1 MNCDAHNEWVVE
13 QLRIAAQVK
22 IFTDEHTPRSRF
34 SRILLPESAV
44 TDAMKQHA
52 YVGGVDVSYS
62 LITNVA
68 IAVYVILEVPSFEA
82 VFVEYEAFEVEQTY
96 IPSFLA
102 FREIGPLQRLIE
114 KQTTH
119 YPQWTP
125 IVILVDGNGIF
136 HSRGAGL
143 ACALGVTTGLPT
155 IGIGKTLYQIDNL
168 TKDVVWRGIDKSL
181 MDATRYLSSLEE
193 EEAEEDDQHQN
204 VDESDYW
211 IRDNEWISGE
221 PKQQEVGFERF
232 SSQERRQMVEKLVS
246 SSMTCSESNK
256 RTSQLHGLAI
266 PLYVPSHGI
275 LACAVLAHG
284 QRRQP
289 TQTPIF
295 VSVGHLISLEQ
306 ATQWVI
312 AMSVFSR
319 IPEPVRQADLRGRAL
334 LRAKEVLKG

>member
-1 MNCDAHNEWVVE
+1 MNSEEQNEWVGE

-22 IFTDEHTPRSRF
+22 VFPDNHAPQSRF
-34 SRILLPESAV
+34 SRLLLPDNGV
-44 TDAMKQHA
+44 TDAMKKQA
-52 YVGGVDVSYS
+52 FVGGVDVSYS
-62 LITNVA
+62 LTTNEA
-68 IAVYVILEVPSFEA
+68 IAVYVILEVPSFEV
-82 VFVEYEAFEVEQTY
+82 VFVDSEMFEVEQTY

-102 FREIGPLQRLIE
+102 FREIGPLRRLIE
-114 KQTTH
+114 KQTTNH
-119 YPQWTP
+119 PQWTP
-125 IVILVDGNGIF
+125 LVILVDGNGTF
-136 HSRGAGL
+136 HNRGAGL

-181 MDATRYLSSLEE
+181 KDATRNLSLVEK
-193 EEAEEDDQHQN
+193 EDDNQKN
-204 VDESDYW
+204 GDDSDFW

-221 PKQQEVGFERF
+221 PKQQEEPFE
-232 SSQERRQMVEKLVS
+232 SLSPTERRQMVEKLVS
-246 SSMTCSESNK
+246 LSMRCSDSTK
-256 RTSQLHGLAI
+256 PTSRLRGLAI
-266 PLYVPSHGI
+266 PLHVPSRGI

-306 ATQWVI
+306 ATQWVV

-334 LRAKEVLKG
+334 LRVKEGLKA

>member
-1 MNCDAHNEWVVE
+1 MNSDEHNQWVGE

-22 IFTDEHTPRSRF
+22 VFSDEHTPQSRF
-34 SRILLPESAV
+34 SRILLPESGV
-44 TDAMKQHA
+44 NDAIITHA

-62 LITNVA
+62 PTTNEA
-68 IAVYVILEVPSFEA
+68 IAVYVILEVPSFEV
-82 VFVEYEAFEVEQTY
+82 VFVDSEMFEVEQTY

-102 FREIGPLQRLIE
+102 FREIGPLRRLIE

-119 YPQWTP
+119 NPKWTP
-125 IVILVDGNGIF
+125 LVILVDGNGIF

-143 ACALGVTTGLPT
+143 ASALGVTTGLPT
-155 IGIGKTLYQIDNL
+155 IGVGKTLYQIDNL

-181 MDATRYLSSLEE
+181 MDAMRCLSSLEKQ
-193 EEAEEDDQHQN
+193 ADDQNQNEDD
-204 VDESDYW
+204 SDYW

-221 PKQQEVGFERF
+221 SKQQEGAYDKF

-246 SSMTCSESNK
+246 LSMRYSDSNK
-256 RTSQLHGLAI
+256 PASPLRGLAI
-266 PLYVPSHGI
+266 PLHVPSRGI

-306 ATQWVI
+306 ATQWVV
-312 AMSVFSR
+312 ALSVFSR

-334 LRAKEVLKG
+334 LRAKKVVKG